1 MSRFFFC
8 FFIISLS
15 CFSQTKSTIS
25 AKNVLLVWGG
35 WEGHQPEL
43 FSEIVT
49 EWLEQEDAN
58 FQVIEG
64 LGAYDDLG
72 KLMEYDLII
81 QSVTQSE
88 LSKSQEYNL
97 IEAVKSGVSIAGAHG
112 GLVDAFR
119 KSTNYQFMIGGQWV
133 AHPGGMVEF
142 DIEILEDEL
151 TAGIEDFTIKTEQY
165 YMHFDPNIEII
176 AQTRFS
182 GEHAEWIED
191 VVMPVAWKKNYGK
204 GKVFFISVG
213 HDPKEFINHPQAW
226 KLLTNGFTWASN

>member
-15 CFSQTKSTIS
+15 CFGQTKSTIS
-25 AKNVLLVWGG
+25 GKNVLLVWGG
-35 WEGHQPEL
+35 WEGHQPKL

-64 LGAYDDLG
+64 LGAYDDLE
-72 KLMEYDLII
+72 KLMGYDLII

-88 LSKSQEYNL
+88 LSKIQEYNL

-213 HDPKEFINHPQAW
+213 HDPNEFINHPQAW

>member
-1 MSRFFFC
+1 MSG
-8 FFIISLS
+8 
-15 CFSQTKSTIS
+15 
-25 AKNVLLVWGG
+25 KNVLLVWGG

-43 FSEIVT
+43 FTEIVT
-49 EWLEQEDAN
+49 EWLYKENAN

-64 LGAYDDLG
+64 LCAYDDLE

-88 LSKSQEYNL
+88 LSINQEYNL

-133 AHPGGMVEF
+133 AHPGGLVEF
-142 DIEILEDEL
+142 EIEILEDEL
-151 TAGIEDFTIKTEQY
+151 TTEIQNFSIKTEQY

-182 GEHAEWIED
+182 GENSKWIED
-191 VVMPVAWKKNYGK
+191 VVMPFAWKKSYGK

-213 HDPKEFINHPQAW
+213 HDPNEFINYPQAW
-226 KLLTNGFTWASN
+226 KLLTNGFTWAAN

>member
-1 MSRFFFC
+1 MARFFIC
-8 FFIISLS
+8 FFIISQS
-15 CFSQTKSTIS
+15 CFGQTKSTIS
-25 AKNVLLVWGG
+25 GKNVLLVWGG

-43 FSEIVT
+43 FSQIVT
-49 EWLEQEDAN
+49 EWLEDEDAN

-64 LGAYDDLG
+64 LGAYDDLE

-88 LSKSQEYNL
+88 LSKNQEYNL

-133 AHPGGMVEF
+133 AHPGGLVTF

-182 GEHAEWIED
+182 GEHSEWIED
-191 VVMPVAWKKNYGK
+191 VVMPVACNKSYGK
-204 GKVFFISVG
+204 AKFFYIYWS
-213 HDPKEFINHPQAW
+213 
-226 KLLTNGFTWASN
+226 